1 MIVKQIKTV
10 GESAHVSNAAITTSK
25 TDLPGVICQDLRYY
39 MMVCMYQID
48 RIFFFIMKSKP
59 DEIR

>member
-1 MIVKQIKTV
+1 MIIKQIKTV

-25 TDLPGVICQDLRYY
+25 IDLLGVICQDLRYY

-48 RIFFFIMKSKP
+48 RIFFFFMKSNP